1 MRQPANSERRE
12 FLKRSTAFGGVALLA
27 FHLPAISRAA
37 DDEVIED
44 FIPNAFIR
52 VSNDNSVTVIVG
64 RSEMGQGILT
74 SLPQIIADEMDADW
88 DTVGYQQSP
97 THADYN
103 RPGVP
108 IMITGGSR
116 TIRSSYQAMRRAGA
130 TARAMLVAA
139 AAQQWNVN
147 AASCVA
153 RNSVV
158 YGPSGKKAR
167 FSELAARAASIPVP
181 SGVALKDAKEFT
193 LIGKS
198 VKRLDTSAKVAATAS
213 FGIDVQVPGMLTAQ
227 IERAPAIGAT
237 VESFDDSG
245 PLAVPGVN
253 AVVQISSGVVVV
265 AKDYWSAKK
274 GRDKLVVNWGG
285 NGTLLGRSSDGLESV
300 MEDAAKREG
309 LVARN
314 EGDISR
320 APRPVKK
327 VRASYHLPYLAH
339 ACMEPLNCTAWVQD
353 DRVDIW
359 VGSQSQ
365 TVAQRNASALTGV
378 PVERVFVHTQFLG
391 GGFGRR
397 AAQDFVVA
405 AVETSKVLGV
415 PVKLVYSRED
425 DMRAGYY
432 RPISYTEIEAGV
444 DAKGVVTGLEAK
456 VVVPSLAEY
465 SGFKAIFRKDGIDRV
480 AVEGLADMPYDIEN
494 LHVRWMNYGHGIPI
508 WFWRSV
514 GATHNAFVTE
524 TFIDELAHAANRDP
538 LEFRLAMLGH
548 QPRHTAVLKLAAK
561 NAGWGSPLPEGHAR
575 GIAVVHCFG
584 GWTAEV
590 AEVSI
595 ENGQPRVHRVV
606 CAVDC
611 GRAINPE
618 GVVRQMESSIV
629 YALSAALYGKI
640 TFSDGMVEQGNFDDY
655 PVLRMNE
662 TPEIEV
668 HVVDSEEVPG
678 GAGEPGTPTAAPAVA
693 NALFA
698 LTGER
703 IHSLPL
709 SDYEFG

>member
-1 MRQPANSERRE
+1 MRQPTSPERRV
-12 FLKRSTAFGGVALLA
+12 FLKTSTAVGGIALLA
-27 FHLPAISRAA
+27 FHLPVISRAA
-37 DDEVIED
+37 DGEVIEN

-52 VSNDNSVTVIVG
+52 VNTDNSVTVIVG
-64 RSEMGQGILT
+64 ASEMGQGVLT
-74 SLPQIIADEMDADW
+74 SVPQIVADEMDADW
-88 DTVGYQQSP
+88 SSVDYQQSP
-97 THADYN
+97 AHPDYN
-103 RPGVP
+103 RPGAP

-116 TIRSSYQAMRRAGA
+116 TIRASYQTMRRAGA
-130 TARAMLVAA
+130 TARAMLVNA
-139 AAQQWNVN
+139 AAQKWKAH

-167 FSELAARAASIPVP
+167 YAELAALAASMPVP
-181 SGVALKDAKEFT
+181 PDVVLKDEKDFT
-193 LIGKS
+193 IIGRS
-198 VKRLDTSAKVAATAS
+198 VKRLDTPAKVAATAS
-213 FGIDVQVPGMLTAQ
+213 FGMDVQVPGMLIAQ

-237 VESFDDSG
+237 VASVDDSG
-245 PLAVPGVN
+245 ALAVPGVS
-253 AVVQISSGVVVV
+253 AVVQVSSGIVVV

-274 GRDKLVVNWGG
+274 GRDKLVVNWDG
-285 NGTLLGRSSDGLESV
+285 NGTLLGRSSSDLETAL
-300 MEDAAKREG
+300 EDAVKLGG

-359 VGSQSQ
+359 VGTQSQ
-365 TVAQRNASALTGV
+365 TVVQRNTAALTGV
-378 PVERVFVHTQFLG
+378 PAERVFVHTQFLG

-405 AVETSKVLGV
+405 AVEASKSVGA

-425 DMRAGYY
+425 DTRSGYY
-432 RPISYTEIEAGV
+432 RPISFTEIEAGV
-444 DAKGVVTGLEAK
+444 DAQGKVTGLEARI
-456 VVVPSLAEY
+456 VVPSLAEY
-465 SGFKAIFRKDGIDRV
+465 SGFKSIFRKDGIDRV
-480 AVEGLADMPYDIEN
+480 AVEGLADMPYDIDN
-494 LHVRWMNYGHGIPI
+494 LHVRWVNYGHGIPI

-514 GATHNAFVTE
+514 GATHNTFVTE

-538 LEFRLAMLGH
+538 LEFRLAMLGQ
-548 QPRHTAVLKLAAK
+548 QPRHTAVLKLAAEK
-561 NAGWGSPLPEGHAR
+561 AGWGSPLPAGRAR

-595 ENGQPRVHRVV
+595 ENGKPRVHRVV

-611 GRAINPE
+611 GRAVNPE
-618 GVVRQMESSIV
+618 GVVRQMESAIV
-629 YALSAALYGKI
+629 YALSATLYGKI
-640 TFSDGMVEQGNFDDY
+640 TFSDGAVEQGNFDDY

-662 TPEIEV
+662 TPGIEV
-668 HVVDSEEVPG
+668 HIVDSEEVPG
-678 GAGEPGTPTAAPAVA
+678 GVGEPGTPTAAPAVA

-698 LTGER
+698 LTGNR
-703 IHSLPL
+703 MHSLPL
-709 SDYEFG
+709 SDYQFG